1 MVTRKREKSKEK
13 REISRQKR
21 TVSRL
26 GGYMQIKK
34 VYFVCKILRGKRGKK
49 SVKSATPRLWWLY
62 KQGGKSREKG
72 GKSPQSETNQRFK
85 GDNLFYR
92 IFSQKF

>member
-34 VYFVCKILRGKRGKK
+34 VYFVYKIQRGKKGEKVNEISNTKALVVVQIRGKK
-49 SVKSATPRLWWLY
+49 S
-62 KQGGKSREKG
+62 
-72 GKSPQSETNQRFK
+72 
-85 GDNLFYR
+85 
-92 IFSQKF
+92 